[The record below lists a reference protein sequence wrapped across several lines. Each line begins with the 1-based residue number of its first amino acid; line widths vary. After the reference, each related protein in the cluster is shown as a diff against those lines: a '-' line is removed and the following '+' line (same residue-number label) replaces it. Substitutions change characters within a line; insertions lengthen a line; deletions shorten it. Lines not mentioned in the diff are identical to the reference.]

1 MSPKLTIA
9 AGYIGR
15 IPVAENIYSSVVLEK
30 DARLCIELKQKILSS
45 RPGNLEYDS
54 SVIER
59 MPENLETAAW
69 GMFNEDIMNELLK
82 LQIEGK
88 IDRYILKKYNFSK
101 EDEMQLTGC
110 VGECAYFID
119 GASDVDLDKL
129 DKYISKLTDASCS
142 LKRTRASN
150 KA

>member
-1 MSPKLTIA
+1 
-9 AGYIGR
+9 
-15 IPVAENIYSSVVLEK
+15 
-30 DARLCIELKQKILSS
+30 
-45 RPGNLEYDS
+45 
-54 SVIER
+54 

-110 VGECAYFID
+110 VG
-119 GASDVDLDKL
+119 
-129 DKYISKLTDASCS
+129 
-142 LKRTRASN
+142 
-150 KA
+150 